1 MRKKSIVE
9 LETDMLNG
17 QKLQG
22 PETAAEVM
30 LATSQQQECFYTFT
44 YLPGELHA
52 GCQGSGGRV
61 SSLHSSSQD
70 MPGSDGAR
78 ETDRRNQESSCSCV
92 EDDCQLCILLI
103 CCTYVSF

>member
-22 PETAAEVM
+22 PETAAEVI
-30 LATSQQQECFYTFT
+30 LVTSLNNRNIHA

-78 ETDRRNQESSCSCV
+78 ETDRRNQESSCSCL

-103 CCTYVSF
+103 CCTYVNF